1 MCLFGHL
8 KTNPHLFA
16 VCPVC
21 AGSGTCYPAI
31 KACVYGSEVKIG
43 HLDDVSFASRSDG
56 DSGSTFKQTI
66 KLLFCAAGLQ
76 VRVKAQRC

>member
-1 MCLFGHL
+1 M
-8 KTNPHLFA
+8 
-16 VCPVC
+16 
-21 AGSGTCYPAI
+21 
-31 KACVYGSEVKIG
+31 YGSEVKIG

-76 VRVKAQRC
+76 VKVKAQRC